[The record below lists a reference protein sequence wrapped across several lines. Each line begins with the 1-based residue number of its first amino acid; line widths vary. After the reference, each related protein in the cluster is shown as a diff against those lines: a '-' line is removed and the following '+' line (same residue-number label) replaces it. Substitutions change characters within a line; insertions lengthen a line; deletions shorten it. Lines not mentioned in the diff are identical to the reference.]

1 MPIESMAGLAI
12 GAGVVAAAAVPLT
25 LWLYR
30 RNRALAAESERHA
43 GEAVRAQRDLRRLN
57 AVLAGSA
64 DGYLAWSHGDGGEFV
79 SDALATQLDLSREA
93 GYDDVLAA
101 LSSESRAGF
110 DAAVRHLREDGTPF
124 SMVVSADRGG
134 SYRAVGR
141 RIAEPDGKPIVDVAW
156 IIDRSVDAAVAAQ
169 LRESATAIVAER
181 DKNQATLDTAPFPM
195 WRRDARLAL
204 IWCNAAYAQAVGSTP
219 DRIIADQRE
228 LLAGPQ
234 GGRAIA
240 ERAAAS
246 KTTVSESR
254 HVVAAGSRR
263 RVQITETPVGG
274 GELVGVARDITEIEE
289 AQTTLA
295 RHMAAHGE
303 VLESMASAIAIYA
316 ADTRLIFFNSSFARL
331 WRLEAAWLGTKPLI
345 SEVLDAMRER
355 RRLPEYVDFRAFKAD
370 TTRMFTTLIEPR
382 DDLMHLPDD
391 TTLRTLV
398 APHPLGGLM
407 FLYEDVTD
415 RLVLERSFNTL
426 TEVQRET
433 LNNLHEGVAVFG
445 GDGRL
450 RLSNPEFARLWNLTP
465 DDLADNPHIADLVE
479 RTRNLFPPA
488 NDWSERR
495 AMIISRITE
504 PEPRAGRI
512 ERTDDKILDYALTPL
527 PDGAAL
533 LTYIDVTDRFRV
545 ERALRERNMAL
556 EAADRLKTEFIAN
569 VSYELRTPLNAI
581 IGFTE
586 ILSNEFFGPLNDRQ
600 KDYTRSILESSHGLR
615 NLINDILDLAT
626 IEAGYL
632 ELELSQV
639 DIAGLLQGVAQLTRE
654 RARERE
660 LSVEIECTPELGSV
674 SGDER
679 RLKQALFNLVSNAIK
694 FTPPGGKITLRASPA
709 GNGVELAVIDTGI
722 GIAAEDH
729 ERVFERFE
737 RGAGQGRQ
745 AGAGLGLALVKSLV
759 NLHGGTVSI
768 ESARGAGTTVLCRLP
783 QTAAFPMMAPG
794 VTGASAGPE
803 AGGRAASRTD

>member
-1 MPIESMAGLAI
+1 MAGLAI
-12 GAGVVAAAAVPLT
+12 GGAVVAAAAAPLL

-30 RNRALAAESERHA
+30 RTRSLAADSERHA
-43 GEAVRAQRDLRRLN
+43 GEVARAQADLRRLN

-79 SDALATQLDLSREA
+79 SAELAAQLELSREA
-93 GYDDVLAA
+93 GYAEVLAA
-101 LSSESRAGF
+101 LAVESRAGF
-110 DAAVRHLREDGTPF
+110 DTAVRHLRDQGTPF
-124 SMVVSADRGG
+124 SMVVAADHGG

-141 RIAEPDGKPIVDVAW
+141 RIAGADEQPVVDVVW

-169 LRESATAIVAER
+169 LREAATTVGAER
-181 DKNQATLDTAPFPM
+181 DKNQATLDAAPFPM
-195 WRRDARLAL
+195 WRRDAGMAL

-234 GGRAIA
+234 GGRGIA
-240 ERAAAS
+240 QRAAAG
-246 KTTVSESR
+246 KAAISEPR
-254 HVVAAGSRR
+254 HVVIAGARR
-263 RVQITETPVGG
+263 RVQIIETPVPG
-274 GELVGVARDITEIEE
+274 GELVGIARDITEVEE

-331 WRLEAAWLGTKPLI
+331 WRLGAAWLGAKPMI
-345 SEVLDAMRER
+345 GEVLEAMRER

-370 TTRMFTTLIEPR
+370 TIRMFTTLIEPR

-479 RTRNLFPPA
+479 RTRSYFPPTS
-488 NDWSERR
+488 DWPERR
-495 AMIISRITE
+495 AMIIARITE

-512 ERTDDKILDYALTPL
+512 ERTDDKVLDYALTPL

-586 ILSNEFFGPLNDRQ
+586 ILANEFFGPLNDRQ

-626 IEAGYL
+626 IEAGYM

-639 DIAGLLQGVAQLTRE
+639 DVAGLLQGVVQLTRE

-660 LSVEIECTPELGSV
+660 LTLEVDCPAAVGSV

-694 FTPPGGKITLRASPA
+694 FTPPGGRIALRASPTA
-709 GNGVELAVIDTGI
+709 DGIDLAVVDTGI
-722 GIAAEDH
+722 GIAAEDQ

-768 ESARGAGTTVLCRLP
+768 ESARGAGTTVLCHLP
-783 QTAAFPMMAPG
+783 TVAGLPAP
-794 VTGASAGPE
+794 TRASAAPA
-803 AGGRAASRTD
+803 AGDRAASRTD

>member
-12 GAGVVAAAAVPLT
+12 GAGVVAAAAVPLS

-64 DGYLAWSHGDGGEFV
+64 DGYLAWSHGDSGEFV

-93 GYDDVLAA
+93 GYDDVLGA

-110 DAAVRHLREDGTPF
+110 DTAVRHLREDGTPF
-124 SMVVSADRGG
+124 SMVVSAERDG

-141 RIAEPDGKPIVDVAW
+141 RIADSDGKPIVDVAW

-246 KTTVSESR
+246 KTTISEPR

-263 RVQITETPVGG
+263 RVQIAETPVGG

-331 WRLEAAWLGTKPLI
+331 WRLEASWLGAKPLI

-355 RRLPEYVDFRAFKAD
+355 RRLPEYVDFRAYKAD
-370 TTRMFTTLIEPR
+370 TTRMFTSLIEAR

-479 RTRNLFPPA
+479 RTRNLFPPST
-488 NDWSERR
+488 DWPERR

-512 ERTDDKILDYALTPL
+512 ERTDDKVLDYALTPL

-639 DIAGLLQGVAQLTRE
+639 DIAALLQGVAQLTRE

-660 LSVEIECTPELGSV
+660 LNVEIECPPDLGSV

-679 RLKQALFNLVSNAIK
+679 RLKQAMFNLVSNAIK
-694 FTPPGGKITLRASPA
+694 FTPPGGKITLRAAPS

-745 AGAGLGLALVKSLV
+745 AGAGLGLALVKSLI

-783 QTAAFPMMAPG
+783 QTAAFPTMAPDA
-794 VTGASAGPE
+794 TGASAGPE

>member
-1 MPIESMAGLAI
+1 MDGLAI
-12 GAGVVAAAAVPLT
+12 GAAVVAAASAPLL

-30 RNRALAAESERHA
+30 RTRTLAAESERHA
-43 GEAVRAQRDLRRLN
+43 GEVARAQRDLRRLN

-64 DGYLAWSHGDGGEFV
+64 DGYLAWSFGDSGEFV
-79 SDALATQLDLSREA
+79 SDELATQLELPREA
-93 GYDDVLAA
+93 GYAEVLAA
-101 LSSESRAGF
+101 LSPESRAGF
-110 DAAVRHLREDGTPF
+110 DTAIRHLREQGTPF

-141 RIAEPDGKPIVDVAW
+141 RIAEPGGKPIVDVAW

-169 LRESATAIVAER
+169 LREATTTIVAER
-181 DKNQATLDTAPFPM
+181 DKNQTTLDAAPFPL
-195 WRRDARLAL
+195 WRRDANLAL
-204 IWCNAAYAQAVGSTP
+204 IWCNAAYAAAVGSTP

-234 GGRAIA
+234 GGRGIA
-240 ERAAAS
+240 QRAAAVKAS
-246 KTTVSESR
+246 ISEPR
-254 HVVAAGSRR
+254 HVVIAGARR
-263 RVQITETPVGG
+263 RVQITETPVVG
-274 GELVGVARDITEIEE
+274 GELVGIARDITEVEE

-331 WRLEAAWLGTKPLI
+331 WRVEASWLGAKPMI
-345 SEVLDAMRER
+345 GEVLEAMRER

-370 TTRMFTTLIEPR
+370 TIRMFTTLIEPR

-479 RTRNLFPPA
+479 RTRSFFPPA

-504 PEPRAGRI
+504 PEPRSGRI
-512 ERTDDKILDYALTPL
+512 ERTDDKVLDYALTPL

-586 ILSNEFFGPLNDRQ
+586 ILSNEFFGPLNERQ

-626 IEAGYL
+626 IEAGYM
-632 ELELSQV
+632 ELELSEV
-639 DIAGLLQGVAQLTRE
+639 DVAGLLQGVAQLTRE

-660 LSVEIECTPELGSV
+660 LTVEIECPPDLGSV

-694 FTPPGGKITLRASPA
+694 FTPPGGKITLRAAPTEDGIDLS
-709 GNGVELAVIDTGI
+709 VSDTGI
-722 GIAAEDH
+722 GIAVEDQ

-759 NLHGGTVSI
+759 NLHGGTVAI
-768 ESARGAGTTVLCRLP
+768 ESARGAGTTVLCHLP
-783 QTAAFPMMAPG
+783 KATIFPPA
-794 VTGASAGPE
+794 TRASAAPE
-803 AGGRAASRTD
+803 AGDRA